1 MPKQDVMKVKFKIE
15 DLLNDKMD
23 EIKEF
28 KAKQKGDITPRSL
41 LVVLLNELCSDDI
54 EELVVIRKYKNGDI
68 STGWT
73 TENAVESLGMAEVL
87 KLHVADEI

>member
-1 MPKQDVMKVKFKIE
+1 MPKQDVMKVKLKIE
-15 DLLNDKMD
+15 DLLNGKMD

-73 TENAVESLGMAEVL
+73 TENAVEALGMAEVL